1 MKRAM
6 LIGAALVATA
16 LSGCGARQDLKP
28 QKGEALPI
36 APYGAEKPPT
46 AQELLKPS
54 NQARPARSDELLRS
68 SEERRSDDYDLP
80 PN

>member
-1 MKRAM
+1 MKRAI
-6 LIGAALVATA
+6 LLAAALAAMA
-16 LSGCGARQDLKP
+16 LSACGARQDLKP
-28 QKGEALPI
+28 QKGEPLPV
-36 APYGAEKPPT
+36 APYGAKKPLT
-46 AQELLKPS
+46 ADELLKPS